1 MAESKVKNWAGA
13 EIKASAVKG
22 KVMAVTAPERLYV
35 KVFDPT
41 GEQVGE
47 TLEMRQLISKYGSVG
62 FMANSKVTADLDM
75 AHIVIDG
82 KKFSLVWQGN
92 LALWTVNSKNVTEN
106 AFYTE

>member
-1 MAESKVKNWAGA
+1 MADKKVLNWAKT
-13 EIKASAVKG
+13 EIKESAVKG
-22 KVMAVTAPERLYV
+22 KVMEIDGPERLYV
-35 KVFDPT
+35 KVFTPT

-62 FMANSKVTADLDM
+62 YMANAKVTAALDVASM
-75 AHIVIDG
+75 KLDG